1 MRPFKE
7 HINSTP
13 ASLLFDLTTTSL
25 TRTSQYL
32 NKLASTVTSTMR
44 AFTLS
49 LLATTALAAQT
60 KRQAE
65 ASLHQ
70 LFTARGKEYFGN
82 IADQQLLSDET
93 NAAIITANFGQLTHE
108 NSLKWEAV
116 EPEEGSFNFD
126 EPDVLVD
133 FATENGL
140 AIRGHTLV
148 WHSQLPAWVEEITD
162 AETLTAA
169 IENHI
174 TEVMGRYKGQM
185 IAWVRLPSS

>member
-1 MRPFKE
+1 
-7 HINSTP
+7 
-13 ASLLFDLTTTSL
+13 
-25 TRTSQYL
+25 
-32 NKLASTVTSTMR
+32 MR

-65 ASLHQ
+65 ASIHQ
-70 LFTARGKEYFGN
+70 LITARGKEYLGN
-82 IADQQLLSDET
+82 IADQQLLADET
-93 NAAIITANFGQLTHE
+93 NAAIIAANFGQLTHE

-116 EPEEGSFNFD
+116 EPEQGTFNFD
-126 EPDVLVD
+126 EPDVLVN

-148 WHSQLPAWVEEITD
+148 WHSQLPPWVEAITD
-162 AETLTAA
+162 AATLTTA

-185 IAWVRLPSS
+185 IAWVRPPDPDTTVLTGVVFGISVGGTG

>member
-1 MRPFKE
+1 MRPF
-7 HINSTP
+7 I
-13 ASLLFDLTTTSL
+13 
-25 TRTSQYL
+25 
-32 NKLASTVTSTMR
+32 
-44 AFTLS
+44 LS
-49 LLATTALAAQT
+49 ALATTALAAQT

-65 ASLHQ
+65 ASIHE
-70 LFTARGKEYFGN
+70 LFTARGKEYLGN

-93 NAAIITANFGQLTHE
+93 NAAILAANFGQLTHE

-116 EPEEGSFNFD
+116 EPEEGTFNFD

-148 WHSQLPAWVEEITD
+148 WHSQLPAWVEGITD

-169 IENHI
+169 MENHI

-185 IAWVRLPSS
+185 LAWVCPPDPDPTVAGVVLDVSVAIKG